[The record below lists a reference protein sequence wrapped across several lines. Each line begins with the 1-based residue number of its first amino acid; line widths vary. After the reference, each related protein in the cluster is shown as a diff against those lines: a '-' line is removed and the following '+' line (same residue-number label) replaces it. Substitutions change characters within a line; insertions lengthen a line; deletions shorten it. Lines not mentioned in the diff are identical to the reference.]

1 MILGARYVVPVSSEP
16 IENGA
21 ILVRDGKIVD
31 VGTSVMM
38 RLRYPEEEYKDFGM
52 AALTPGFIDLYARI
66 EDAVLRGLIRDV
78 PFVQWRK
85 DIMELRNRISS
96 EEAYDSAFL
105 GGLEALSAGVTTIAD
120 TTDSGA
126 AVFAAQDCGL
136 RGVFYREAG
145 AIDKRL
151 VNYAMK
157 KMDSDLDKWSQN
169 IDADRITLG
178 VAPLPVYE
186 CHPEFYREV
195 AKYANAHNDLPIA
208 MLLAGSDEEFH
219 FVKDGATGG
228 LDNTIDQRGFVEVPP
243 WLPTQ
248 VTPVNY
254 VLNWGLFEAKN
265 VTMIYGVC
273 VNDDDIR
280 ALKKYDV
287 GVCACPSL
295 NAQLGMGVAPVSE
308 YLCYGMRVGLGT
320 GAPGSVDYLDIMS
333 EMRLELLIQ
342 RALSH
347 GEFLDSQTM
356 IEMCTIRAA
365 EVLRIEDKIGSLEV
379 GKCADIVAIDLSGSH
394 QTPTTDP
401 VSALLG
407 SASNGDIAMTMVGGK
422 ILFEDGRLHVGEG
435 ATKNIAHVLE
445 VRGRLR
451 S

>member
-280 ALKKYDV
+280 ALKKCV
-287 GVCACPSL
+287 LV
-295 NAQLGMGVAPVSE
+295 
-308 YLCYGMRVGLGT
+308 
-320 GAPGSVDYLDIMS
+320 
-333 EMRLELLIQ
+333 
-342 RALSH
+342 RA
-347 GEFLDSQTM
+347 
-356 IEMCTIRAA
+356 
-365 EVLRIEDKIGSLEV
+365 
-379 GKCADIVAIDLSGSH
+379 
-394 QTPTTDP
+394 
-401 VSALLG
+401 
-407 SASNGDIAMTMVGGK
+407 
-422 ILFEDGRLHVGEG
+422 
-435 ATKNIAHVLE
+435 
-445 VRGRLR
+445 
-451 S
+451 